1 MAAFNV
7 MTENDIIAMYVKER
21 YPELINTVDFSMF
34 RLKTTADEA
43 SNAGKAFNAML
54 REGKR

>member
-1 MAAFNV
+1 MS
-7 MTENDIIAMYVKER
+7 ENDSIALYVKEK

-43 SNAGKAFNAML
+43 SRAGKAFNAML
-54 REGKR
+54 RKGRKG

>member
-1 MAAFNV
+1 MN
-7 MTENDIIAMYVKER
+7 ENDIIAMYVKEK

-43 SNAGKAFNAML
+43 SRAGKEFNAML
-54 REGKR
+54 HKGRGK